1 MKLTKVFN
9 PKEFS
14 MKKTIIAIS
23 MLMSVSAM
31 AQVAQDSSGGV
42 GAAGSF
48 SAPTNTVSNLGW
60 ATGQAFNEMEFEPS
74 LYLSAPTLTT
84 MIASYRDSEL
94 NKKIAAAREDAQAF
108 VASGGEIVGAQLVAA
123 VKVTRE
129 LTNTNKSDMALAT
142 EIVAITAQ

>member
-1 MKLTKVFN
+1 
-9 PKEFS
+9 

-31 AQVAQDSSGGV
+31 AQMQPQDGSAGMA
-42 GAAGSF
+42 AAGSF

-94 NKKIAAAREDAQAF
+94 NKKIVAAADDAQNC
-108 VASGGEIVGAQLVAA
+108 VATNGEHVGAQLESAIG
-123 VKVTRE
+123 TIRQ
-129 LTNTNKSDMALAT
+129 LTNTTKSDLELAL
-142 EIVAITAQ
+142 EIVLVTSK